1 MAATATQRR
10 RRAAS
15 RAEAKARREKM
26 IVIAGLVLLGV
37 VCAFQLPKILHSG
50 GSSGGGGATTT
61 TAAAPA
67 IASPAAKAASH
78 RIPRSLRS
86 SGDPFAA
93 KAFVDGDSQV
103 GGETG
108 RHDPFA
114 VTGASASAASAA
126 VPPAARPATPAAPA
140 ATSLPA
146 QIVLG
151 TPGAN
156 RHATHGW
163 IVILASIPTAQGRGA
178 AQRFASHASK
188 LGSVQILNSSNRR
201 PLRGGYWVVYT
212 GPYSSL
218 SQVSRHADAVHAA
231 GYGGAYVR
239 ELVVYR

>member
-1 MAATATQRR
+1 MAATATQR

-26 IVIAGLVLLGV
+26 IVIAGLVLLAGM
-37 VCAFQLPKILHSG
+37 CAIQLPKILHSG
-50 GSSGGGGATTT
+50 SSGGSGASTTT
-61 TAAAPA
+61 TS
-67 IASPAAKAASH
+67 SPASVLPSRASAPH

-86 SGDPFAA
+86 SADPFQA
-93 KAFVDGDSQV
+93 KAFVDGDSKV
-103 GGETG
+103 GAETG
-108 RHDPFA
+108 GHDPFA
-114 VTGASASAASAA
+114 PTSAAGAGA
-126 VPPAARPATPAAPA
+126 AAPA
-140 ATSLPA
+140 ASATPTPVKTQPATGSLPA

-178 AQRFASHASK
+178 AQRFASSASK
-188 LGSVQILNSSNRR
+188 LGAVQILNSSNRR

-212 GPYSSL
+212 GPYGSL
-218 SQVSRHADAVHAA
+218 SQVSQHAAAVHAA